1 MPMDSSWTRRWF
13 LRSVA
18 GGMASA
24 GVASAQRDSP
34 AGDIR
39 VQGQRATFA
48 VEYPRLLESV
58 VYTFIH
64 RYGWRVTFE
73 EALNV
78 YPGDWVDTPLTL
90 TRFPSGLPTDGRRF
104 YDPGGGFLEFSYD
117 LGPYGQAPEDPAE
130 VLQTAIEAY
139 HRGDFP
145 GRYEL
150 VTVGEYFHIV
160 PTARRDE
167 GGVWEP
173 IQSPLDT
180 IVSLDGRGRITEEI
194 MRELAQ
200 LMKQNVVGYRL
211 WMPGNPFFHKGNAT
225 PPPRIVER
233 FERVKAREVLRS
245 LIAATGKSLIWY
257 LMCEMRQD
265 KSGTKHYLCVLNI
278 SLR

>member
-73 EALNV
+73 EAPNV

-167 GGVWEP
+167 DEEWEP

-180 IVSLDGRGRITEEI
+180 VVTLEGRNRLPDEVLTELRQRMTEAAGHEI
-194 MRELAQ
+194 LEGILPLSR
-200 LMKQNVVGYRL
+200 
-211 WMPGNPFFHKGNAT
+211 GNLQ
-225 PPPRIVER
+225 PRIVER
-233 FERVKAREVLRS
+233 FEGMKAREVLRS
-245 LIAATGKSLIWY
+245 LIATTGSRHLWA
-257 LMCEMRQD
+257 LLCGVRQD
-265 KSGTKHYLCVLNI
+265 KSGTKRYRCVLNI

>member
-24 GVASAQRDSP
+24 GVASAQR
-34 AGDIR
+34 GDIR
-39 VQGQRATFA
+39 VQGQRATFSFDGG
-48 VEYPRLLESV
+48 RSLESV
-58 VYTFIH
+58 AYTFIH
-64 RYGWRVTFE
+64 RYSWRVTFE
-73 EALNV
+73 EAPNV
-78 YPGDWVDTPLTL
+78 YPGDWLDVTF
-90 TRFPSGLPTDGRRF
+90 TRNKRPPTDGRRL
-104 YDPGGGFLEFSYD
+104 YNPSGGFLEFSYD

-139 HRGDFP
+139 HRGGFP

-257 LMCEMRQD
+257 LMCGMRQD
-265 KSGTKHYLCVLNI
+265 KSGTKRYSCAL
-278 SLR
+278 SLRGL

>member
-1 MPMDSSWTRRWF
+1 MDRFWTRRWF
-13 LRSVA
+13 LCSVA
-18 GGMASA
+18 GGMA
-24 GVASAQRDSP
+24 GGRLASAQRDSP

-39 VQGQRATFA
+39 VQGRRSTFS
-48 VEYPRLLESV
+48 VDYPRLFESV
-58 VYTFIH
+58 AYTFIH

-73 EALNV
+73 EAPNV
-78 YPGDWVDTPLTL
+78 YSGDFVDVTL
-90 TRFPSGLPTDGRRF
+90 TRPKRPPTDGRRL
-104 YDPGGGFLEFSYD
+104 YNPLGGYLEFSYD
-117 LGPYGQAPEDPAE
+117 LGPDGQAPEDPAA

-139 HRGDFP
+139 HRGGFP

-167 GGVWEP
+167 DGEWEP

-180 IVSLDGRGRITEEI
+180 VVTLDGLGRSPDEI

-200 LMKQNVVGYRL
+200 LMKRNVVGYRL
-211 WMPGNPFFHKGNAT
+211 WTVGGPLIHRGNAV

-257 LMCEMRQD
+257 LMCGMRQD
-265 KSGTKHYLCVLNI
+265 KSGTKRYSCAL
-278 SLR
+278 SL